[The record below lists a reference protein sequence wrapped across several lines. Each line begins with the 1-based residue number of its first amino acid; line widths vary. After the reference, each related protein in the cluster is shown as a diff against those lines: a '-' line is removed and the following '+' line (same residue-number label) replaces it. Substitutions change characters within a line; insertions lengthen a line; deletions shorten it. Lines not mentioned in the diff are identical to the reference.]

1 MMRYRTTLFSVAL
14 LASPA
19 TAQTA
24 TPMVSLTDG
33 RAIANVGQVTV
44 GDKGALDN
52 ATGLIGFAGHTV
64 TLAAFSGVLGFSSD
78 VGYLIVASGTA
89 QVGGKT
95 ARSGQVIL
103 FGAFGAKPVI
113 SRFDARHYAA
123 TLSSAARQWAPAV
136 AQALDRVAASQ
147 KTAMFLGLYQRDG
160 ARLPTQGDAARRN
173 LLGAPAVQATRFSGE
188 ADQAQV
194 EYEVL
199 TMLVRALVDRDAATL
214 APLIDPLPFGGAGLD
229 SMGQE
234 ARLAYAQMIV
244 TAADWPVRLDGVAP
258 IRMTKPGVWVLQS
271 ATGPTFVSLRGTR
284 DFVFVQSVQPGE
296 TK

>member
-1 MMRYRTTLFSVAL
+1 MTYRSTLLAFAL

-19 TAQTA
+19 AAQST

-52 ATGLIGFAGHTV
+52 ATGLIGFAGHNV
-64 TLAAFSGVLGFSSD
+64 KFDAFTGVLGFSSD

-89 QVGGKT
+89 EVGGKT

-103 FGAFGAKPVI
+103 FGAFGAKPVF

-123 TLSSAARQWAPAV
+123 SLSSAARQWAPAV
-136 AQALDRVAASQ
+136 AKALDNVAASQ

-188 ADQAQV
+188 ADPAQV
-194 EYEVL
+194 EYDVL

-229 SMGQE
+229 SMGHE

-244 TAADWPVRLDGVAP
+244 KAADWPIRLDGVVP
-258 IRMTKPGVWVLQS
+258 IRMTRPGIWVLQS
-271 ATGPTFVSLRGTR
+271 ATGPTIVTLRGTR
-284 DFVFVQSVQPGE
+284 DFVFVKSVQPGE
-296 TK
+296 IK